1 MEAFR
6 ALLVVDAERF
16 SAHRDVDL
24 RTVHDEIRR
33 AVKTACRKS
42 GLGET
47 WENVRFMEST
57 GDGILAILPL
67 EAAPALIDPFPR
79 RLQNA
84 LAAAAPRLR
93 ARGLHLRLRAALHM
107 GLVDDERPEAPGIS
121 TATIDVNRLLDAA
134 PLRDV
139 LSRSDPEVTFTAFIV
154 SADLFAAYVAGGR
167 TRLRESQFTR
177 VQVRVKRFDRPAYL
191 YVPTPSAVDEPP
203 DAADG
208 PEVRRPGPAGPSGG
222 GVTLNGVTIS
232 GDGTQNAIGNI
243 VGGDLRQER
252 R

>member
-24 RTVHDEIRR
+24 RTVHRKIRR
-33 AVKTACRKS
+33 VLQVACQGS

-79 RLQNA
+79 RLQKA
-84 LAAAAPRLR
+84 LADVAPGLR
-93 ARGLHLRLRAALHM
+93 ARGLRLRLRAALHI
-107 GLVDDERPEAPGIS
+107 GLVDDERPEAPGVS
-121 TATIDVNRLLDAA
+121 TATIDVNRLLDAV
-134 PLRDV
+134 PLRDA
-139 LSRSDPEVTFTAFIV
+139 LRRSDPEVTFTAFIV
-154 SADLFAAYVAGGR
+154 STELFATYVAGGR
-167 TRLRESQFTR
+167 TGLRESQFTP

-191 YVPTPSAVDEPP
+191 YVPTPSSVDDPP
-203 DAADG
+203 GAADG
-208 PEVRRPGPAGPSGG
+208 PGDAGGPGPAGPSLSG
-222 GVTLNGVTIS
+222 LTIS
-232 GDGTQNAIGNI
+232 GDGAQNAIGNT
-243 VGGDLRQER
+243 VGGDLRQVR